1 MAKTD
6 GNGIFKNKKWLKPM
20 EISTFKNQYYKT
32 ELKHLTL

>member
-1 MAKTD
+1 MEIST
-6 GNGIFKNKKWLKPM
+6 FKNKKWLKPM